1 MYDIL
6 YSMGKMSSRTWK
18 AQKYYNLVLP
28 MYLLDVK
35 YTIRKFFQV
44 II

>member
-6 YSMGKMSSRTWK
+6 YSMGKMSSTWK
-18 AQKYYNLVLP
+18 AQNYYNLVLP
-28 MYLLDVK
+28 MYLLDVT
-35 YTIRKFFQV
+35 YTIRNFFQV